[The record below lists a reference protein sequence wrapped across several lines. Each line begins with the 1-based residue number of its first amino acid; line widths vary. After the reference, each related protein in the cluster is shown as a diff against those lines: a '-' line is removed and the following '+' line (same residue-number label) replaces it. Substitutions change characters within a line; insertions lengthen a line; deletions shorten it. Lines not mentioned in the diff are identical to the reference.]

1 MNNLSLII
9 YFAEVV
15 HGLGGFIALLILLA
29 AVVSVVAG
37 IGFFV
42 TYDEEYQEKL
52 NQNTK
57 KVLKVSIPTLLALA
71 FMMIFLPSKNT
82 IMMIAASEYGETALK
97 SNDVQEIVNPA
108 KKILKNWIEQQL
120 VESEKKKSQ

>member
-15 HGLGGFIALLILLA
+15 HGLGAFLMMLIFLS
-29 AVVSVVAG
+29 AVASVVAG
-37 IGFFV
+37 IGCFA
-42 TYDEEYQEKL
+42 TYDEKYEEKTHE
-52 NQNTK
+52 NTK
-57 KVLKVSIPTLLALA
+57 KVLRVSIPIFLLLSVI
-71 FMMIFLPSKNT
+71 MIFLPSRNT
-82 IMMIAASEYGETALK
+82 IMMIAASEYGEQTLK